1 MQQDLPSSSRDGK
14 KLHVV
19 FCHPDL
25 GIGGAERLIVD
36 AAAELAAR
44 GHSVRV
50 FTAHHDPHRCFPE
63 TIDGTFPVH
72 VHGSF
77 LPRHI
82 AGRFQAVC
90 AYLRC
95 LWAALCIVISVWLR
109 WIPAV
114 DAIITDQVSAVH
126 PILRLLPAKILFYCH
141 FPDLLLAQRGS
152 WLRSLY
158 RAPIDWVEQVTT
170 GMADTIVVNSHF
182 TAATFASTFP
192 SLASHG
198 IRPAVLYPAV
208 ALDSPPPA
216 SSATTAST
224 AIDATAASRGGSG
237 TLGPAFDEAEKLGLD
252 LNSPFFLSINPYE
265 RKKEIATAVSALG
278 LLTRSSA
285 HTGASDSQDATAAAL
300 AKGQRP
306 RLVVAGGCDARVRE
320 NVEYLQELKQLA
332 VMEGVASDVLF
343 LTSIS
348 DSLKAQLLSH
358 CTAVVYTPPCHWK
371 PWQQASQC
379 WHATV
384 EDPQR
389 AYWTAQQASYAVQ
402 TQQPL
407 LCCIDPPTPPSSSLP
422 HLLSPPPNPAPASP
436 STLSPSSPQN
446 EHFGIVPL
454 EAMAASKP
462 VLACNSGGPTESI
475 LDGAT
480 GFLCAPNPSSFAAAL
495 ATLWADPS
503 RAASMGL
510 VARVHV
516 EEQFS
521 RKVFG
526 DRLQEILWNMCL

>member
-1 MQQDLPSSSRDGK
+1 MQSQKDLPSSPHDGR

-36 AAAELAAR
+36 AAAELASR

-50 FTAHHDPHRCFPE
+50 FTAHHDPLRCFPE

-82 AGRFQAVC
+82 AGRFHAVC

-208 ALDSPPPA
+208 AFDSPPPA
-216 SSATTAST
+216 SSSNTATTANA

-237 TLGPAFDEAEKLGLD
+237 TLSPAVGEAEKLGLD
-252 LNSPFFLSINPYE
+252 LSSPFFLSINRYE
-265 RKKEIATAVSALG
+265 RKKEITTAVSALG
-278 LLTRSSA
+278 LLTRSSG
-285 HTGASDSQDATAAAL
+285 HTGTPGSQGATVAAL

-358 CTAVVYTPPCHWK
+358 CTAVVYTPP
-371 PWQQASQC
+371 
-379 WHATV
+379 
-384 EDPQR
+384 
-389 AYWTAQQASYAVQ
+389 
-402 TQQPL
+402 
-407 LCCIDPPTPPSSSLP
+407 
-422 HLLSPPPNPAPASP
+422 
-436 STLSPSSPQN
+436 N

-462 VLACNSGGPTESI
+462 VVACNSGGPTESI

-503 RAASMGL
+503 RAASMGR
-510 VARVHV
+510 VAQVHV

-521 RKVFG
+521 RNVFG
-526 DRLQEILWNMCL
+526 DQLQEILWNMCL

>member
-1 MQQDLPSSSRDGK
+1 MQGQQDLLSAPRDGK

-36 AAAELAAR
+36 AAAELASR

-82 AGRFQAVC
+82 AGRFHAIC

-126 PILRLLPAKILFYCH
+126 PILRLLPSKILFYCH

-152 WLRSLY
+152 WLRSFY

-170 GMADTIVVNSHF
+170 SMADTIVVNSHF
-182 TAATFASTFP
+182 TAATFAATFP

-208 ALDSPPPA
+208 ALDSPP
-216 SSATTAST
+216 S
-224 AIDATAASRGGSG
+224 TAASRGGSG
-237 TLGPAFDEAEKLGLD
+237 NLGPAVDEAEKLGLD
-252 LNSPFFLSINPYE
+252 LHSPFFLSINRYE
-265 RKKEIATAVSALG
+265 RKKEIATAISALG

-285 HTGASDSQDATAAAL
+285 GTVTSSSQDATAAAL
-300 AKGQRP
+300 TKGQRP
-306 RLVVAGGCDARVRE
+306 RLIVAGGCDARVCE

-332 VMEGVASDVLF
+332 VMEGVASDVRF

-358 CTAVVYTPPCHWK
+358 CTAVVYTPP
-371 PWQQASQC
+371 
-379 WHATV
+379 
-384 EDPQR
+384 
-389 AYWTAQQASYAVQ
+389 
-402 TQQPL
+402 
-407 LCCIDPPTPPSSSLP
+407 
-422 HLLSPPPNPAPASP
+422 
-436 STLSPSSPQN
+436 N

-462 VLACNSGGPTESI
+462 VVACNSGGPTESV
-475 LDGAT
+475 LDGTT

-495 ATLWADPS
+495 ATLRSDPS
-503 RAASMGL
+503 RAVSMGQ
-510 VARVHV
+510 VARHHV

-526 DRLQEILWNMCL
+526 DRLQDILWKMCL

>member
-1 MQQDLPSSSRDGK
+1 
-14 KLHVV
+14 
-19 FCHPDL
+19 
-25 GIGGAERLIVD
+25 GAERLIVD
-36 AAAELAAR
+36 AAAELASR

-50 FTAHHDPHRCFPE
+50 FTAHHDPARCFPE

-82 AGRFQAVC
+82 AGRFHAVC

-95 LWAALCIVISVWLR
+95 LWAALCIVVSVWLR

-114 DAIITDQVSAVH
+114 DGIITDQVSAVH

-208 ALDSPPPA
+208 ALDSPPA
-216 SSATTAST
+216 SSSATAST
-224 AIDATAASRGGSG
+224 ASRNMCAPP
-237 TLGPAFDEAEKLGLD
+237 GPSVDEAEKLGID
-252 LNSPFFLSINPYE
+252 INSPFFLSINRYE
-265 RKKEIATAVSALG
+265 RKKEIATAISALG
-278 LLTRSSA
+278 LLTRSSV
-285 HTGASDSQDATAAAL
+285 HTDASDSQEKGSLDGAAAS
-300 AKGQRP
+300 AKSQRP

-343 LTSIS
+343 LTSIN
-348 DSLKAQLLSH
+348 DLLKAQLLAC
-358 CTAVVYTPPCHWK
+358 CTAVVYTPP
-371 PWQQASQC
+371 
-379 WHATV
+379 
-384 EDPQR
+384 
-389 AYWTAQQASYAVQ
+389 
-402 TQQPL
+402 
-407 LCCIDPPTPPSSSLP
+407 
-422 HLLSPPPNPAPASP
+422 
-436 STLSPSSPQN
+436 
-446 EHFGIVPL
+446 
-454 EAMAASKP
+454 
-462 VLACNSGGPTESI
+462 
-475 LDGAT
+475 
-480 GFLCAPNPSSFAAAL
+480 
-495 ATLWADPS
+495 
-503 RAASMGL
+503 
-510 VARVHV
+510 VARAHV
-516 EEQFS
+516 EERFS